1 MKIKIV
7 LLFLSLSSFI
17 SNAQITSLGN
27 AINKAG
33 KQRMLSQR
41 MAKNYLA
48 IGAGVK
54 VEDALKELD
63 ESATTFNENYNDLMI
78 YVKDKNSKEAL
89 EKVRVLW
96 TEYRSKILSQPTI
109 KNSALVVSEANNL
122 TAACNNVVTEIVNN
136 SNVKTAVLPNIC
148 GKQRMLS
155 QKLAMLYMVNFLK
168 LDYPNL
174 EKEIAEARESF
185 ETNLEMLLR
194 SDYNTDEIK
203 SILRLQKD
211 EWQFLKKA
219 YDLKSNNTVPSYVL
233 SSANLMTKNFDRTTF
248 LYESIVN

>member
-1 MKIKIV
+1 MKIKIALFV
-7 LLFLSLSSFI
+7 LLLSNTI
-17 SNAQITSLGN
+17 AIAQITSLGN

-54 VEDALKELD
+54 VDDALKELD

-96 TEYRSKILSQPTI
+96 TEYRIKILSQPSI
-109 KNSALVVSEANNL
+109 KNAASVVTDANNL
-122 TAACNNVVTEIVNN
+122 TIACNNVVSEIVNN
-136 SNVKTAVLPNIC
+136 SKIKTAVLPNIC

-155 QKLAMLYMVNFLK
+155 QKLAMLYMVNFWK
-168 LDYPNL
+168 VDYPNL
-174 EKEIAEARESF
+174 EKEITEAKESF
-185 ETNLEMLLR
+185 DTNLEMLLR

-203 SILRLQKD
+203 NILRLQKD
-211 EWQFLKKA
+211 EWQFLKKT

-233 SSANLMTKNFDRTTF
+233 SSANLMTKNFDRTTV